1 MSFASFSVC
10 FGTAVSYGQSSGANE
25 RAEAMADAARK
36 GDAAAVK
43 KFLDDGVEV
52 NAKFRCG
59 VSDTLNDVRGAAKN
73 PGGGV
78 TSGSRLRLSIVL
90 ILRRYGL
97 LALVVGLVVQNVLLV
112 FPLTSHLSRWYA
124 PVGLAGIFVIAAVGV
139 YGFYTSL
146 GANRSSQRPRSIIR
160 PRRPLSVLSLSGNP
174 FPARVSGRQVAS
186 PIPPGSTVSCS
197 QPAAPSP

>member
-1 MSFASFSVC
+1 MA
-10 FGTAVSYGQSSGANE
+10 E
-25 RAEAMADAARK
+25 RYRVVALAGRGGMGEVHRGLARK
-36 GDAAAVK
+36 KEWLAAIVVVLVAASTNTGGDYPIVKFATAA
-43 KFLDDGVEV
+43 LMW
-52 NAKFRCG
+52 
-59 VSDTLNDVRGAAKN
+59 
-73 PGGGV
+73 
-78 TSGSRLRLSIVL
+78 LSIVP

-112 FPLTSHLSRWYA
+112 FPLTSHLARWYA